1 MNKYKAKPFYLNP
14 TTQLQSLKKS
24 SPDDIFFASQ
34 WEFKVYKKLLEW
46 FDAELIKPQYK
57 VEIKPKT
64 YVYPA
69 MYWKADFAI
78 IGNSKQPRLLV
89 EAKGFVTNDFKLR
102 LKLLQY
108 THPELWRIVAVVKDG
123 VNGQLVDSSSKAT
136 LNLEALDSYIHY
148 HLPIQL

>member
-1 MNKYKAKPFYLNP
+1 
-14 TTQLQSLKKS
+14 
-24 SPDDIFFASQ
+24 
-34 WEFKVYKKLLEW
+34 
-46 FDAELIKPQYK
+46 
-57 VEIKPKT
+57 
-64 YVYPA
+64 